1 MIEDRILELKALLAK
16 YEHAYFVLDEPL
28 VSDEVY
34 DGLFQE
40 LLKLEGDNPDLIT
53 PDSPSQRVGAEPIKG
68 FKTLQHR
75 IPMLS
80 LGNVFKAAE
89 FNGFDTRVKAK
100 LNITDIEY
108 SCEPK
113 LDGLAI
119 NLLYKDGL
127 LVSAATRG
135 DGSVG
140 EDVTHNIKTLR
151 DLPLR
156 LLGKDFPDEFE
167 VRGEVYFPKKMFLE
181 FNNQQEQ
188 SGQKAFANP
197 RNAASGS
204 LRQLDPKITA
214 TRPLRV
220 CCYAIGYSSS
230 EIGQNHSECLQK
242 LASWG
247 LPVSRYNQVVTGVD
261 KALDYYQKMHD
272 MRDNLPFEID
282 GIVYKVNSLVQQQE
296 LGFVARS
303 PRWAVAHKFPA
314 EEVETILEDID
325 FQVGRTG
332 QITPVARLRPVMVG
346 GALVRNAT
354 LHNMAEVARK
364 GLSIGDE
371 VIIRRAGDVIPEV
384 LANNKDGRVSNIQ
397 PPINCPSC
405 NAILKKESEEMLRC
419 PAGISC
425 AAQLK
430 GAICHYVSKHAL
442 NIDGFGDSTVSNLV
456 DRKKIL
462 NISDIYKLSEDDLC
476 ELEGFAELS
485 AAKLIANIE
494 LAKEPTL
501 GRFLYAL
508 GIAEVGRVTANDLA
522 KHFISLEA
530 VIKSDVAELLEI
542 NNVGPVL
549 ADNIRSFFDDEI
561 NLFQINELKSYGVTV
576 RDDISLAIEGPFLGR
591 VFVITGKFT
600 DYSREKIAELIVAKG
615 GKVINSISSKV
626 TDLVVGEKAG
636 SKLAKAQKLGINIIA
651 DLREII
657 S

>member
-261 KALDYYQKMHD
+261 QALDYYQKMHD

-384 LANNKDGRVSNIQ
+384 LANNKDGRVSTIQ

-561 NLFQINELKSYGVTV
+561 NLFQINALKSYGVNV
-576 RDDISLAIEGPFLGR
+576 RDDISEAIEGPFLGR